1 MKQKQKTFARRF
13 SFDRWMIL
21 CNNSEFCAAFEAGE
35 FELCEV
41 LAANIP

>member
-21 CNNSEFCAAFEAGE
+21 CNNSEFYSALEAGNL
-35 FELCEV
+35 ELCEV

>member
-1 MKQKQKTFARRF
+1 MKKRQKQFARRF
-13 SFDRWMIL
+13 SFDRWMSL

-41 LAANIP
+41 LASQI